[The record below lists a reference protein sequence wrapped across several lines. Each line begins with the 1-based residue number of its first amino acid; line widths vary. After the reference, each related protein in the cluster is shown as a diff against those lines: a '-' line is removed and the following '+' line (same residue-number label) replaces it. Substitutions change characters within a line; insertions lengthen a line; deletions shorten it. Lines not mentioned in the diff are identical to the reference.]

1 MWTRHADIEPY
12 IDRLHEFIFDGLD
25 VQIIAPTHG
34 LPILNPGDDADRNCW
49 IALGRARGEPN
60 SARGT
65 SRRALLR
72 AEGPRQ

>member
-1 MWTRHADIEPY
+1 MWTRHVDIEPY
-12 IDRLHEFIFDGLD
+12 IDRLNEFIFDGLD

-65 SRRALLR
+65 SRRAL
-72 AEGPRQ
+72 